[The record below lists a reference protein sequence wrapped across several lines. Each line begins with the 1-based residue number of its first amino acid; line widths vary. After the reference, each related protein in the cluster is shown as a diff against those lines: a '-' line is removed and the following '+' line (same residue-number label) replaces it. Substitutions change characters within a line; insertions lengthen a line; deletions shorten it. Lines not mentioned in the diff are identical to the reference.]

1 MSVELIQAGVEYQSV
16 FENLL
21 QLYVHDFCDLVPQDI
36 GDDGRYSY
44 KNLPLFWSDASRLPF
59 LARFDGKLAG
69 FALVK
74 RIPEPGE
81 KDEAYDMAEF
91 FILRPYRRRGIGSE
105 LAQKVW
111 LRCGGKWQIR
121 VMASN
126 IPALK
131 FWASSITRFTGQPA
145 SSTVFEVEGRPWQL
159 FAFDSRT

>member
-21 QLYVHDFCDLVPQDI
+21 QLYVHDFCDLVPRDI

-44 KNLPLFWSDASRLPF
+44 KNLPLYWSDPSRMPL
-59 LARFDGKLAG
+59 LARFNGKLAG

-74 RIPEPGE
+74 RISESSGSGE
-81 KDEAYDMAEF
+81 VYDMAEF
-91 FILRPYRRRGIGSE
+91 FILRSYRRRGIGRE
-105 LAQKVW
+105 VAEKIW
-111 LRCGGKWQIR
+111 LLYPGKWQIR

-126 IPALK
+126 IPALE

-145 SSTVFEVEGRPWQL
+145 NSTTIEVEGKPWQIFL
-159 FAFDSRT
+159 FD